1 MRMWTLWLGI
11 GAESK
16 THIEVGE
23 WLTEHQ
29 TEVGDS
35 LDEIRI
41 VWASRQD
48 KIHDKAE
55 IGRLRLTEQSDLTW
69 NKKSS
74 ILSKE

>member
-48 KIHDKAE
+48 KSE
-55 IGRLRLTEQSDLTW
+55 F
-69 NKKSS
+69 
-74 ILSKE
+74 